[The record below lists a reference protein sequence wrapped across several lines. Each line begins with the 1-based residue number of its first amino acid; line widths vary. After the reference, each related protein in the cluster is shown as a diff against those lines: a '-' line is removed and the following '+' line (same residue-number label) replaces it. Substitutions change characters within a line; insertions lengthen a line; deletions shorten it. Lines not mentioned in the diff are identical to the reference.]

1 MPLITNNDLL
11 NTDFF
16 TRITGDSNNSVL
28 PLDTTSTLPS
38 LAVPTKPQLL
48 TGVVNQTTV
57 TLTWSAPLITGSTP
71 IQSYKIYQNG
81 TLIATTNSSTLSYV
95 VSGLNPYNSY
105 TFSVSAVNGDNLA
118 SGYANV
124 TLNTVCFKEG
134 SKILYWNEELNTEE
148 YIPIEKLRKG
158 MKVKTALDGYIAIE
172 VIGKSILHNSVK
184 HKKNKD
190 GLYKLST
197 ISYPELFED
206 LYITGAHSI
215 LVDYLTEENRKDVIE
230 LLGHTFVTG
239 NKYRLPICLD
249 DKSEPY
255 NEENQ
260 FIIWHLA
267 LENNDYYSNYGIY
280 ANGLLV
286 ETCSIRFLK
295 EFFQG
300 ELIE

>member
-1 MPLITNNDLL
+1 VHHHTGLGDHFICNGLVHALSDTYDIDLICKTRYLKTVKHLYEDFPDIHIIGVEDDHSDTLTYAQQTNYPLIRVGFENCDYNR
-11 NTDFF
+11 FE
-16 TRITGDSNNSVL
+16 DSF
-28 PLDTTSTLPS
+28 
-38 LAVPTKPQLL
+38 
-48 TGVVNQTTV
+48 
-57 TLTWSAPLITGSTP
+57 
-71 IQSYKIYQNG
+71 YE
-81 TLIATTNSSTLSYV
+81 TTNIDPMAEYDRFV
-95 VSGLNPYNSY
+95 FPK
-105 TFSVSAVNGDNLA
+105 NL
-118 SGYANV
+118 
-124 TLNTVCFKEG
+124 EG

-172 VIGKSILHNSVK
+172 VIGKSILQNSVK

-230 LLGHTFVTG
+230 LLGDIFVTG

-267 LENNDYYSNYGIY
+267 LENHDYYSNYGIY

-286 ETCSIRFLK
+286 ESCSIRFLK
-295 EFFQG
+295 ELFQG